1 MTVKVQS
8 GGGKSVLCPYD
19 AGDLYFTLSDTDPSD
34 RWPGTKWELLAAGT
48 FVCAGAASGAYK
60 VGSTGGEAAHV
71 LTVDEMPRHTH
82 SPDNANGKK
91 FNMSASGDYRVDDGT
106 VAYTDGAWSNW
117 VQNLIYYTGG
127 DKPHNN
133 VPPYIAAYV
142 WKCTSGGGLLALK
155 EAHRD

>member
-19 AGDLYFTLSDTDPSD
+19 AGDLYFTLPDTDPSA

-48 FVCAGAASGAYK
+48 FVCAGAASGAYA

-82 SPDNANGKK
+82 SPDNPNGKK

-133 VPPYIAAYV
+133 VPPYIAAHV
-142 WKCTSGGGLLALK
+142 WKCTSGGGFSL
-155 EAHRD
+155 

>member
-1 MTVKVQS
+1 M
-8 GGGKSVLCPYD
+8 
-19 AGDLYFTLSDTDPSD
+19 AGD
-34 RWPGTKWELLAAGT
+34 E
-48 FVCAGAASGAYK
+48 VGAFGRRD
-60 VGSTGGEAAHV
+60 V

-82 SPDNANGKK
+82 SPDNPNGKK

-142 WKCTSGGGLLALK
+142 WKCTSGGASRSEGGAS
-155 EAHRD
+155 

>member
-19 AGDLYFTLSDTDPSD
+19 AGDLYFTLSDTDPSA

-48 FVCAGAASGAYK
+48 FVCAGAASGAYA

-82 SPDNANGKK
+82 SPDDPNGKK
-91 FNMSASGDYRVDDGT
+91 FNMSASGDYRADDGT
-106 VAYTDGAWSNW
+106 VAYTNGAWSNW

-142 WKCTSGGGLLALK
+142 WKCTSGGGFSL
-155 EAHRD
+155 

>member
-19 AGDLYFTLSDTDPSD
+19 AGDLYFTLSDTDPSA

-48 FVCAGAASGAYK
+48 FVCAGAASGAYA

-82 SPDNANGKK
+82 SPDNPNGKK
-91 FNMSASGDYRVDDGT
+91 FNMSASGT
-106 VAYTDGAWSNW
+106 
-117 VQNLIYYTGG
+117 TGWTTAPWPTRMG
-127 DKPHNN
+127 RGRTG
-133 VPPYIAAYV
+133 
-142 WKCTSGGGLLALK
+142 CRT
-155 EAHRD
+155 